1 MFPQAG
7 TSHWENLFSTKCLI
21 ISMKMILSSLSDV
34 VLEATP
40 CPRNGLGLGSY
51 DLGLGLEMALASG
64 PMTLA
69 LASKVQA
76 FILTLA

>member
-1 MFPQAG
+1 
-7 TSHWENLFSTKCLI
+7 
-21 ISMKMILSSLSDV
+21 MKMILSSLSDV

-51 DLGLGLEMALASG
+51 DLGLGLEMALASD